1 MSDQPF
7 VPPTRELALLA
18 QNPGCTRLRVAVAAA
33 DGLTSLQGFAKRR
46 NAERPAGESTLATE
60 YGSRFERYLLG
71 GPNKAG
77 ALLTLMQEQQL
88 LPPNAKVARLGC
100 ERRVDLSSR
109 LEATRRYIADAA
121 QGNVRAH
128 LLLHPVLEFD
138 HDGARW
144 PIVPDALVFSG
155 KAGGFRPIEIKSYP
169 YLGGRS
175 GIENLRIALLQV
187 AAASLA
193 LEEQEKLLG
202 IKRPKRGSFSRA
214 TMVFA
219 DPRQPWKPYPLWDV
233 AIGAER
239 DHLRAAV
246 TPALNAG
253 LAEIKRCGASIDL
266 VEQTPAR
273 FKRECYSCPA
283 YRACRGE
290 VQENH
295 GLTILGDR
303 AAERLALL
311 GTTQRVG
318 ALAQSLSKG
327 EPPKTEEGRRLW
339 RALRIVKSIHA
350 GASPIQYEESEE
362 GSVADEVEALLRL
375 EASTKDRAVLTR
387 GVLETP
393 LTPLPT
399 IFSILL
405 CPYENRLWG
414 YALAKGE
421 EPPRVVIETDPR
433 GFEAELRLLT
443 RLEEELVEFFSHPEL
458 AFPQMVVPSRAE
470 VEALALLSHR
480 TSPRTLPRLKEILAF
495 LLDRAEEDNS
505 PSLLIATSLL
515 NRQLRSGHPPQD
527 DSHLGVMLAWAE
539 AYFTGE
545 GAHADAI
552 DAEQIPMGPRLS
564 PEHEDAAAQV
574 FTASDI
580 TRRKY
585 EARTRAILHA
595 HLTRSATLASRA
607 IEIVRRLSLPTPPH
621 HNKLI
626 EQARDR
632 GLQLMTRILRVA
644 NQGYYFSE
652 TSPYMAARSYL
663 DRVAGKYDTE
673 FWSREGDLR
682 AALEAE
688 DSGLAEPAIVG
699 QLDRLRATILCSCR
713 RRSSRL
719 REGDRLAIRGFS
731 GKVSGTLRQ
740 IISAPDGSRWLSI
753 DITTGQRTAMA
764 LGIGQEIML
773 HPTSMSAIAIRKKML
788 LKESKQRLPWL
799 FDPRAAMPTAVP
811 RPNTPT
817 GAGSTMEIPL
827 QPSLGALNRSLAAAR
842 SGLGE

>member
-7 VPPTRELALLA
+7 VSPTRELALLA
-18 QNPGCTRLRVAVAAA
+18 QNPGCTRLRVAVAAS
-33 DGLTSLQGFAKRR
+33 DGLTTLQGFAKKR

-77 ALLTLMQEQQL
+77 ALLTLMQSQQL

-100 ERRVDLSSR
+100 ESRADLSAR

-121 QGNVRAH
+121 EGNVRAH

-193 LEEQEKLLG
+193 LEDQEKLLG

-246 TPALNAG
+246 TPALNDG
-253 LAEIKRCGASIDL
+253 LVKIKRGVS
-266 VEQTPAR
+266 VELLEKAPAK

-290 VQENH
+290 VQEND

-303 AAERLALL
+303 AAERLAPL
-311 GTTQRVG
+311 GTTLRVG
-318 ALAQSLSKG
+318 SLAQSLSKG
-327 EPPKTEEGRRLW
+327 EPPKTEEGRRLR

-375 EASTKDRAVLTR
+375 EAAHKDRAVLTR

-393 LTPLPT
+393 LTPTPT
-399 IFSILL
+399 IFSVLL

-414 YALAKGE
+414 YALAKGD

-433 GFEAELRLLT
+433 GFEAELRLLAK
-443 RLEEELVEFFSHPEL
+443 LEEELVEFFSHPEL
-458 AFPQMVVPSRAE
+458 AFPQLVLPSKAE

-480 TSPRTLPRLKEILAF
+480 TSPKTLPRLKVILSF
-495 LLDRAEEDNS
+495 LLDRAEEPNS
-505 PSLLIATSLL
+505 PSLIVATTLL
-515 NRQLRSGHPPQD
+515 NRQLRSGQPPQD

-545 GAHADAI
+545 GARIDAI
-552 DAEQIPMGPRLS
+552 EAEQIPMGPRLS

-574 FTASDI
+574 FTASDL
-580 TRRKY
+580 TRRKF
-585 EARTRAILHA
+585 EARTKAILHA

-621 HNKLI
+621 HTKLI
-626 EQARDR
+626 EQARDKA
-632 GLQLMTRILRVA
+632 LQLLTRILRAA
-644 NQGYYFSE
+644 NQGYYLSE
-652 TSPYMAARSYL
+652 ASPYMAARSYL
-663 DRVAGKYDTE
+663 ERVAGKYDTE

-719 REGDRLAIRGFS
+719 REGDRLAIRGFG

-753 DITTGQRTAMA
+753 EITTGQRAAMV

-773 HPTSMSAIAIRKKML
+773 HPTSLSAIAIRKKML

-799 FDPRAAMPTAVP
+799 FDARAEMPTAVP

-817 GAGSTMEIPL
+817 STGTMEIPL
-827 QPSLGALNRSLAAAR
+827 QPSLGAINRSLAAAR